1 MSEPPLL
8 VATAGPV
15 RTLTLN
21 RPASLNAFT
30 AEMHGLL
37 LPALDA
43 AAADP
48 AVRAVVITGAGRGF
62 CAGQDLADP
71 AMRGEG
77 VDVGAVVERFYKPL
91 APRAASTRA
100 ASKPMPELAPVMT
113 SRRPL
118 WSGTSRAVKRA
129 ITEAPC
135 LACGRCG
142 GRSPDRADQPAYFAA
157 SSSEMSSLE

>member
-43 AAADP
+43 AAADT
-48 AVRAVVITGAGRGF
+48 AVRAVVI
-62 CAGQDLADP
+62 L
-71 AMRGEG
+71 
-77 VDVGAVVERFYKPL
+77 
-91 APRAASTRA
+91 
-100 ASKPMPELAPVMT
+100 
-113 SRRPL
+113 
-118 WSGTSRAVKRA
+118 
-129 ITEAPC
+129 
-135 LACGRCG
+135 
-142 GRSPDRADQPAYFAA
+142 
-157 SSSEMSSLE
+157 SLIHI